1 MMLWA
6 FQVNLAWR
14 PFGHLLI
21 IAVFQLLTCH
31 HSLGLFSTLTPPLYL
46 EINGERKTLF
56 ICLVNDFSEN
66 SLGVIWFSNGNGTM
80 LDSYTYGIF
89 KEEDGSFSTIAQI
102 SIPSKEFE
110 SWDIVICSVA
120 QNQNSRI
127 WNTTSLQISEEQH
140 MDDLCLYENQG
151 VVEEE
156 MLSTEILH
164 NRTQELHLLAI
175 RTLLFKFLM
184 FNVLMTCC
192 ILYKR

>member
-1 MMLWA
+1 
-6 FQVNLAWR
+6 
-14 PFGHLLI
+14 
-21 IAVFQLLTCH
+21 
-31 HSLGLFSTLTPPLYL
+31 
-46 EINGERKTLF
+46 
-56 ICLVNDFSEN
+56 
-66 SLGVIWFSNGNGTM
+66 M
-80 LDSYTYGIF
+80 LDTYTYGVF
-89 KEEDGSFSTIAQI
+89 KEEDGSFSTVAQI

-110 SWDIVICSVA
+110 SWNIVICSVA
-120 QNQNSRI
+120 QNQNSII

-140 MDDLCLYENQG
+140 MDDLCPYESQE
-151 VVEEE
+151 VEEQ

>member
-1 MMLWA
+1 MHLYNKPFLWIT
-6 FQVNLAWR
+6 
-14 PFGHLLI
+14 G
-21 IAVFQLLTCH
+21 H

-56 ICLVNDFSEN
+56 VCLVNDLSEN
-66 SLGVIWFSNGNGTM
+66 SLGVIWFSNGNGSM
-80 LDSYTYGIF
+80 LDSYTYGIL

-110 SWDIVICSVA
+110 SWNIVICSVA
-120 QNQNSRI
+120 QNKNSRI
-127 WNTTSLQISEEQH
+127 WNTTYLQISEEQH
-140 MDDLCLYENQG
+140 MDDLCLSESQG
-151 VVEEE
+151 VEEQ

-164 NRTQELHLLAI
+164 NRTQELHILAI
-175 RTLLFKFLM
+175 RTLLFKILM